1 MQINMIYVG
10 NIKDKFLADAV
21 AEYEKRL
28 GAYCKVQ
35 NIELKESRVPE
46 NASAA
51 QVSAA
56 IEEEGKRILA
66 ALPKKSYKIALAVE
80 GKELSS
86 PDFARQIEKVKDA
99 GNAQITFI
107 IGGAFGMSEEVK
119 AACDFRLSVS
129 KMTFTHRMMRF
140 ILLEQVYRAFN
151 ILSGGKYHK

>member
-1 MQINMIYVG
+1 MQINIIYVG

-46 NASAA
+46 NASDAEVA
-51 QVSAA
+51 AA
-56 IEEEGKRILA
+56 IAEEGKRILSV
-66 ALPKKSYKIALAVE
+66 LPKKSYKIALAVE

-86 PDFARQIEKVKDA
+86 PDFARQLEKAKDA

-107 IGGAFGMSEEVK
+107 IGGAFGMAEEVK

>member
-1 MQINMIYVG
+1 MQINIIYVG

-66 ALPKKSYKIALAVE
+66 VLPKKSYKIALAVE

-86 PDFARQIEKVKDA
+86 PDFARQIEKAKDA

-119 AACDFRLSVS
+119 SACDLRLSVS

>member
-1 MQINMIYVG
+1 MQVNIIYVG

-28 GAYCKVQ
+28 SAYCKIQ
-35 NIELKESRVPE
+35 NIELKESKVPE
-46 NASAA
+46 NASDAEM
-51 QVSAA
+51 QAA
-56 IEEEGKRILA
+56 ITEEGKRILSV
-66 ALPKKSYKIALAVE
+66 LPKKSYKIALAVE

-86 PDFARQIEKVKDA
+86 TDFAAKIEKSIEA
-99 GNAQITFI
+99 GNSQITFI

-151 ILSGGKYHK
+151 INAGGKYHK

>member
-1 MQINMIYVG
+1 MQINIIYVG

-46 NASAA
+46 NASDAEIA
-51 QVSAA
+51 AA
-56 IEEEGKRILA
+56 IVEEGKRILA

-86 PDFARQIEKVKDA
+86 PDFARQLEKAKDA

-107 IGGAFGMSEEVK
+107 IGGAFGMAEEVK
-119 AACDFRLSVS
+119 AACDLRLSVS

>member
-1 MQINMIYVG
+1 MQVTIIYVG

-28 GAYCKVQ
+28 SAYCKIQ
-35 NIELKESRVPE
+35 NIELKESKVPE
-46 NASAA
+46 NASDAEV
-51 QVSAA
+51 QAA
-56 IEEEGKRILA
+56 ITEEGKRILNV
-66 ALPKKSYKIALAVE
+66 LPKKSYKIALAVE

-86 PDFARQIEKVKDA
+86 TDFAKKIAKSIET
-99 GNAQITFI
+99 GNSQITFI

-119 AACDFRLSVS
+119 SACDFRLSVS

-151 ILSGGKYHK
+151 INAGGKYHK